1 MAINPCS
8 KCGSRSTYQEADAT
22 ACMMCGNREY
32 PIIISKTTDEEEEGE
47 DVKKACVNCGRTMSI
62 KKKGMCA
69 TCSGAAENAVGTE
82 TKDQALAQIKEKIL
96 SGKLQKGGGRGIP
109 RKKPERAEK
118 TGLEPEAEAVAYRTL
133 PEWGDLGKRTPDP
146 LTIPVTIRL
155 TIEVVVRP

>member
-8 KCGSRSTYQEADAT
+8 KCGSRSTYQEDDAT

-69 TCSGAAENAVGTE
+69 TCSGAAESAPGPE
-82 TKDQALAQIKEKIL
+82 TQDQALVAIKERIL
-96 SGKLQKGGGRGIP
+96 SGKLQRGGKGKT
-109 RKKPERAEK
+109 RKKPERAVSG
-118 TGLEPEAEAVAYRTL
+118 GLEPETKVSIALQERKDSRVATH
-133 PEWGDLGKRTPDP
+133 ETI
-146 LTIPVTIRL
+146 TIPLILRL